1 MSNSNLDCQSIVGD
15 GVDVGGGDGGDGY
28 PTVEVVGD
36 GGDDGGDG
44 YPTVTVRVR
53 SSVFVV
59 VVAAGGGDASE
70 AHSEQPVHAAS
81 VHIVSIHGTAIRTP
95 ASWWYSVRHQ
105 VSHAVETIGAVPW
118 MDTVSSASRRGAAD
132 EVCTR

>member
-1 MSNSNLDCQSIVGD
+1 MSNSNFDCQSIVGD

-28 PTVEVVGD
+28 PPVEVVGS
-36 GGDDGGDG
+36 GGDDGGD
-44 YPTVTVRVR
+44 PPSR
-53 SSVFVV
+53 SVV
-59 VVAAGGGDASE
+59 AVVAAAAGGGDASE

-105 VSHAVETIGAVPW
+105 VSHAVESIGAVP
-118 MDTVSSASRRGAAD
+118 
-132 EVCTR
+132 